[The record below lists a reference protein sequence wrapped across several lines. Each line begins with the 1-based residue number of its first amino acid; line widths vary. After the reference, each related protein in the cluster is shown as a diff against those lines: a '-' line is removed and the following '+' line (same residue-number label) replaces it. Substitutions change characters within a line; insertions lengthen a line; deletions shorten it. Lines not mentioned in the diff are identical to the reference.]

1 MYSITSGCLVT
12 RDHTQAACLTLHRSQ
27 PQVKLAIQGA
37 VQLSGPID
45 VLICNAG
52 SAQPGY
58 FHDQDVE
65 IFASAM
71 KLNYMGIVNTVK
83 AAYDDM
89 VRRGTGQ
96 ICLVASTMSLMGFVG
111 YASYAPTKWAVRGLA
126 DCLRNEVRTQLW
138 SCEQDSYAAMYSL
151 TVCMQ

>member
-1 MYSITSGCLVT
+1 M
-12 RDHTQAACLTLHRSQ
+12 
-27 PQVKLAIQGA
+27 
-37 VQLSGPID
+37 QLSGPID

-58 FHDQDVE
+58 FHDQEAEVFD
-65 IFASAM
+65 SAM

-89 VRRGTGQ
+89 VRRGKGH

-111 YASYAPTKWAVRGLA
+111 YSSYAPTKWAVRGLA
-126 DCLRNEVRTQLW
+126 DCLRNEVSTQPQLH
-138 SCEQDSYAAMYSL
+138 CVAALMC
-151 TVCMQ
+151 TRF